1 MPIKTSCPQCQASF
15 ELPDR
20 LAGKTVRCQK
30 CQATFKVPEL
40 EYDVVLVEPQ
50 SPNPIVVVD
59 PPKPA
64 DDGVVATMAGPPPAD
79 KEEEIVTAKLVE
91 RAATAPKPMPTPSPR
106 SRRPTPAPTGN
117 TGTGAIIAVVAI
129 GLFACLLLVGGGGA
143 VFFLVLKPREVN
155 VKNRPIRDDAR
166 FNANAKVWPQND
178 FDQVNWN
185 WGAPEKW
192 QDKDNDFGFRPATN
206 LALRQSS
213 IVGLAMSPNVHVALF
228 VCPTLFSRNAN

>member
-1 MPIKTSCPQCQASF
+1 MPIQTACPQCQANF
-15 ELPDR
+15 ELSDR

-30 CQATFKVPEL
+30 CQATFKVPDL
-40 EYDVVLVEPQ
+40 AV
-50 SPNPIVVVD
+50 NPIVVD
-59 PPKPA
+59 SPKPA
-64 DDGVVATMAGPPPAD
+64 VDIIAATMAGPPPAE
-79 KEEEIVTAKLVE
+79 KEEEVVTAKLVE
-91 RAATAPKPMPTPSPR
+91 RADTAPKPLPTPR

-143 VFFLVLKPREVN
+143 VFFLTLKPREVN

-185 WGAPEKW
+185 WGAAEKW
-192 QDKDNDFGFRPATN
+192 QDKAKDFGIRPATN
-206 LALRQSS
+206 LALQQSS

-228 VCPTLFSRNAN
+228 VCPTLFPRNAN